1 MADVH
6 ARLAQIEVMVREAK
20 RVPLSS
26 SCMVDREEMMAAL
39 ADLGSLLPS
48 ELTKAKGLLSDKEEV
63 VEEGRRE
70 AAEIIAA
77 AHRERAKLIARTEIA
92 AAAKAEAE
100 RLVAEAQANAAATKA
115 DVDDYVDTKL
125 ANFEVALQR
134 TIAAVEKGRQ
144 KLRGR
149 EVHDQLATAEPDEV
163 ESQV

>member
-6 ARLAQIEVMVREAK
+6 ARLTQIEELVRSAK
-20 RVPLSS
+20 SVPLSS
-26 SCMVDREEMMAAL
+26 SCMVDRKELLAAL
-39 ADLGSLLPS
+39 SELGSLLPS
-48 ELTKAKGLLSDKEEV
+48 ELTEAKGLLSDKDEV

-70 AAEIIAA
+70 AAEIVAA

-100 RLVAEAQANAAATKA
+100 RLVSEAQANAAATKA

-149 EVHDQLATAEPDEV
+149 EVHSELEQAEPE

>member
-6 ARLAQIEVMVREAK
+6 ARLGEIEETVRSAK
-20 RVPLSS
+20 GVPLSS
-26 SCMVDREEMMAAL
+26 SCMIDRKQMLEALEEL
-39 ADLGSLLPS
+39 SGLLPD
-48 ELTKAKGLLSDKEEV
+48 ELTQAKGLLSDRDEV

-70 AAEIIAA
+70 AQEIIAA

-92 AAAKAEAE
+92 TAAKAEAE
-100 RLVAEAQANAAATKA
+100 RLVSEAHAHAEATKA

-149 EVHDQLATAEPDEV
+149 AVHAELAAPDE
-163 ESQV
+163 ELPG

>member
-6 ARLAQIEVMVREAK
+6 ARLTQIEDVIREAK

-26 SCMVDREEMMAAL
+26 SCMIDREQVLAAL
-39 ADLGSLLPS
+39 DELHSLLPD
-48 ELTKAKGLLSDKEEV
+48 ELSQAKDLLGDKEAL

-70 AAEIIAA
+70 AAEIVAA

-100 RLVAEAQANAAATKA
+100 RLVTEAQANAAATKA

-149 EVHDQLATAEPDEV
+149 EVHAELEPEPE